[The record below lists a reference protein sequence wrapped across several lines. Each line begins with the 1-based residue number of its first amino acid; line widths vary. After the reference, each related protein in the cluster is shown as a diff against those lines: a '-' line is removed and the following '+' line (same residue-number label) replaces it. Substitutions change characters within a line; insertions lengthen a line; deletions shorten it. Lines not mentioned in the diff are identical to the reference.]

1 MVFTST
7 LPRAEYS
14 AVMPT
19 STQPRTRS
27 PVHPDTMSTLTQADI
42 GNMAVRVGGSVL
54 SGMRSLGELAF
65 TAARSRMSKDSPAEV
80 QPPRATSAFFSR
92 SAPAAS
98 DLHHRRHSHS
108 SPIGAGH
115 AVLSAADDS
124 SSAPSTSPTSPF
136 PTVTTPSGPSRGHYV
151 TVLDLQPLLSP
162 GAAASVQPEIVAKF
176 LASKKQLSS
185 LQFSEDG
192 ASLMVV
198 PEDGQTV
205 KVYQMR
211 PSSRADRAAKEE
223 GLSADPGRSSPHAL
237 RYVSLSI

>member
-1 MVFTST
+1 M
-7 LPRAEYS
+7 
-14 AVMPT
+14 
-19 STQPRTRS
+19 
-27 PVHPDTMSTLTQADI
+27 
-42 GNMAVRVGGSVL
+42 
-54 SGMRSLGELAF
+54 
-65 TAARSRMSKDSPAEV
+65 
-80 QPPRATSAFFSR
+80 
-92 SAPAAS
+92 
-98 DLHHRRHSHS
+98 
-108 SPIGAGH
+108 
-115 AVLSAADDS
+115 
-124 SSAPSTSPTSPF
+124 
-136 PTVTTPSGPSRGHYV
+136 

-223 GLSADPGRSSPHAL
+223 GLSADPEQPARSEVCFSINLTSPA
-237 RYVSLSI
+237 